1 MGINIMDNEYIG
13 YNGDI
18 MNMNDIFIQLNK
30 ELKFFN
36 NILCIWI
43 I

>member
-30 ELKFFN
+30 ELK
-36 NILCIWI
+36 LLI
-43 I
+43 IYYAYG